1 MNSNNL
7 LELLQTGFRASLGAT
22 ASFVE
27 TLQDPQ
33 KREESL
39 AQFQSDFNQQVT
51 EWAEKGETTELEAR
65 RFIEQM
71 WNQPGNPVGTPTT
84 GTSSDPAAASSSNPV
99 QSNAQDDIEE
109 LTTQLADLRKEL
121 EELRKSDSNS

>member
-39 AQFQSDFNQQVT
+39 AQLQSDLNQQVT

-65 RFIEQM
+65 RFIDQIL
-71 WNQPGNPVGTPTT
+71 NQPGNPVGPPTT
-84 GTSSDPAAASSSNPV
+84 DTSSDPAAPSSSNPV

-109 LTTQLADLRKEL
+109 LTTQLADLRNQL

>member
-27 TLQDPQ
+27 TLQDPD

-39 AQFQSDFNQQVT
+39 AQFQSDFNQQMT

-71 WNQPGNPVGTPTT
+71 WNQPGNPVDPPTT
-84 GTSSDPAAASSSNPV
+84 GTSSDPTAPSSNNPV